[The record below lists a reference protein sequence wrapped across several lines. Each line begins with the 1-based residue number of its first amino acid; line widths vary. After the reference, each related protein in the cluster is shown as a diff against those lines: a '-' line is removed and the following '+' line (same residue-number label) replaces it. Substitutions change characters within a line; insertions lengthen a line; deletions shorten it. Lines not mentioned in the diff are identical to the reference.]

1 MWDLNRLRIW
11 RAVVATGSVVA
22 AAKNLNYTPATVSQH
37 ITTLQKSVVAPLY
50 RRSGR
55 GIEITEFG
63 RRLAEES
70 GEVFTS
76 VARLDDLVE
85 NFRNVSRPRLRI
97 AAFTSFNARLLPG
110 IIESVARDHP
120 NLRFDIQLNEPA
132 KNRRSH
138 CLIEI
143 RAEVPQG
150 GETRLPEMTRIPLFD
165 DDYRVV
171 VSERHEF
178 AELATVPFKDLEDQH
193 WVDYD
198 MWAGPSSKVVDHAC
212 AAAGFERKSF
222 AACEDDFAALALV
235 ASNLAITVLPGLS
248 TLQLPP
254 GLVAVDLT
262 DPVPMRRV
270 VMHVR
275 DREAHLPHVRAFVAA
290 AEDVAAAHLPPRT
303 TVSIDSGWS
312 GTGWQSRN

>member
-1 MWDLNRLRIW
+1 MWDLNRLRVW
-11 RAVVATGSVVA
+11 RAVVATGSVVDA
-22 AAKNLNYTPATVSQH
+22 ARSLNFTPATVSQH
-37 ITTLQKSVVAPLY
+37 ITTLQKSLGVPLY

-63 RRLAEES
+63 KRLAEES
-70 GEVFTS
+70 GEVFAS
-76 VARLDDLVE
+76 VTKLDDLVE
-85 NFRNVSRPRLRI
+85 SFRSVSRPRMRI

-132 KNRRSH
+132 KVRRSH

-143 RAEVPQG
+143 RSEVPQE
-150 GETRLPEMTRIPLFD
+150 GEIHLPEMTRVPLFD

-178 AELATVPFKDLEDQH
+178 AGLDSVPFKDLEDQP

-198 MWAGPSSKVVDHAC
+198 LWSGPTSKVVDLAC
-212 AAAGFERKSF
+212 AAAGFERRNF
-222 AACEDDFAALALV
+222 AASEDDFAALALV
-235 ASNLAITVLPGLS
+235 SSDLAITVLPRLS

-254 GLVAVDLT
+254 GLVAVGLT

-275 DREAHLPHVRAFVAA
+275 ERDAHLPHVRAFVTA
-290 AEDVAAAHLPPRT
+290 AEAVVAAHLDRT
-303 TVSIDSGWS
+303 AL
-312 GTGWQSRN
+312 